1 MNTISETGSNKLSEF
16 NISYKRGL
24 DHNYLIIRYEGDTPT
39 DYQINMLYEN
49 DIPGFLKLNVKNSNA
64 GYDFNYEISSLQPIG
79 RLFENK
85 TISFDKLS
93 NLLKGLI
100 RCFKS
105 AHEYLLDENNIILEP
120 GLIYINVETHD
131 LYLLLYPYYESD
143 YNKSFLTLS
152 EYILERADHS
162 DSRCVMMS
170 YNLFRII
177 KTGSFTIGDIEKL
190 IQEIPGKETTEE
202 IHPVKNTPPREESLS
217 KKEPL
222 PKEDSLPRIPVVPAT
237 KKKKSLLGNLLS
249 KNRVPF
255 NISRNNSVPLF
266 DDDIPEKNN
275 NFHDNKKIFESDSP
289 NMFFENYEEE
299 ISTEFKDAYDDDN
312 EEYGK
317 TTLLNTENKSS
328 GLSSH
333 KLIYKEKGNEKVID
347 LCNLPLTVGKV
358 KDCVDVVIKD
368 PSVSRVHASLYTDNG
383 KIMLKDLGSTNGTC
397 LNGLILEEEK
407 PIELEEGDVISFGKV
422 TATYV

>member
-1 MNTISETGSNKLSEF
+1 M
-16 NISYKRGL
+16 
-24 DHNYLIIRYEGDTPT
+24 
-39 DYQINMLYEN
+39 
-49 DIPGFLKLNVKNSNA
+49 
-64 GYDFNYEISSLQPIG
+64 
-79 RLFENK
+79 
-85 TISFDKLS
+85 
-93 NLLKGLI
+93 
-100 RCFKS
+100 
-105 AHEYLLDENNIILEP
+105 
-120 GLIYINVETHD
+120 
-131 LYLLLYPYYESD
+131 YLLLYPYYESD

-202 IHPVKNTPPREESLS
+202 IHPIKRDSPM
-217 KKEPL
+217 
-222 PKEDSLPRIPVVPAT
+222 EDSLPREPVAPAA

-249 KNRVPF
+249 KNRIPF

-299 ISTEFKDAYDDDN
+299 ISTEFKDAHDDDN

-317 TTLLNTENKSS
+317 TTLLNTENESS

-368 PSVSRVHASLYTDNG
+368 PSVSRVHASLYTENG